1 MTYQN
6 DPNRRNERHFGY
18 GRNTDGSMNWLPIAL
33 GVLAVVALLLL
44 LMPDSDTVG
53 PRTTENAPNVTK
65 PVTPTTPP
73 NNNPAP
79 APSPGPS
86 K

>member
-1 MTYQN
+1 MTQQH
-6 DPNRRNERHFGY
+6 DPNRRDGSRFGY
-18 GRNTDGSMNWLPIAL
+18 KRNADGTFNWIPLAL
-33 GVLAVVALLLL
+33 GVVAVVALFLL
-44 LMPDSDTVG
+44 LMPSRDTVG
-53 PRTTENAPNVTK
+53 PRTTETAPNVTK

>member
-6 DPNRRNERHFGY
+6 DPNRRPGSRFGY
-18 GRNTDGSMNWLPIAL
+18 TRNGSMNWLPIAL
-33 GVLAVVALLLL
+33 GVAAVVALFLL
-44 LMPDSDTVG
+44 LMPRSDTVG
-53 PRTTENAPNVTK
+53 PRTTETAPNVTK

-73 NNNPAP
+73 RNNPAP
-79 APSPGPS
+79 TPSPGPS

>member
-6 DPNRRNERHFGY
+6 DPNRRDGSRF
-18 GRNTDGSMNWLPIAL
+18 GRNADGNMNWLPIAL
-33 GVLAVVALLLL
+33 SVLAVVALFLLF
-44 LMPDSDTVG
+44 MPRSDTVG
-53 PRTTENAPNVTK
+53 PRTTENAPNMTK

-73 NNNPAP
+73 NNNPTP